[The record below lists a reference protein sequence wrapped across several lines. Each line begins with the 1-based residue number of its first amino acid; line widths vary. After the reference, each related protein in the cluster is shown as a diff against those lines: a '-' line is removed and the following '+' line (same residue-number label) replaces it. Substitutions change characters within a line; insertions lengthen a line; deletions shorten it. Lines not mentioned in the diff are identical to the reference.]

1 MGKTVLWSNDM
12 SLVKWTQWTTSVGWN
27 VDEINWHVFGE
38 VMSSGSI
45 YIWLLFWI
53 QGVDGEYK
61 GVHSPIS
68 RTFSRPPT
76 PFQSMDCGIWP
87 LSIWLCTIPNRFV
100 HLGPWSLGPFRFS
113 LQNAI
118 WFDRDRHRNLHPAP
132 VPQPHPG
139 AQWRWHVD
147 HFGHA
152 MRERGGDLEGLL
164 YHITMLWKHSL
175 FEQCLPDVADR

>member
-1 MGKTVLWSNDM
+1 M
-12 SLVKWTQWTTSVGWN
+12 SLVKWTQWITSVGWN

-61 GVHSPIS
+61 GVHSPIARTFTRPPHHFSPWTAAFGLWAFGSSRS
-68 RTFSRPPT
+68 RTVCPLGTQVIWTILFSI
-76 PFQSMDCGIWP
+76 QD
-87 LSIWLCTIPNRFV
+87 
-100 HLGPWSLGPFRFS
+100 
-113 LQNAI
+113 AI
-118 WFDRDRHRNLHPAP
+118 WFNCDCHRNLHPAP
-132 VPQPHPG
+132 VPQSHSG
-139 AQWRWHVD
+139 AQRRWHVD